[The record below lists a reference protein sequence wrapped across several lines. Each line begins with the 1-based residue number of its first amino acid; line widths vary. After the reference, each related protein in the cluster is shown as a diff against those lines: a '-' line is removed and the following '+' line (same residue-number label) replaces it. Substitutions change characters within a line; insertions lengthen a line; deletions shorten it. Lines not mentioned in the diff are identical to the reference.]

1 MTTSMM
7 RPVFTTESGEE
18 LLVAPGTENP
28 VSVEEMIRRR
38 DEFRARYG
46 HLLEG
51 YSVAEFLRE
60 KRRDS
65 ETGVE

>member
-7 RPVFTTESGEE
+7 RPVFKTDSGEE
-18 LLVAPGTENP
+18 LLVVPGTENP
-28 VSVEEMIRRR
+28 VSVDEMIRRR

-60 KRRDS
+60 KHRDI
-65 ETGVE
+65 EMGVE